1 MNNIQKAFKNK
12 AKCGLRMAAGGIID
26 SSLVDQQAIK
36 AGTVDPNGSDF
47 DTINA
52 ERTLRWANDDAAT
65 AKKYHTAFDPT
76 MAATDLA
83 KGLLSQPQPAQ
94 TTQGVQPVQPAAPMD
109 TTFAQDMNARDQRI
123 RGYGKGLGRNYAD
136 GGVIQETPDQLMARM
151 AAKYGVG
158 GGKPAPVQA
167 PVAAPQPVQ
176 QPVVQPSP
184 APLGLRGIAT
194 GGLDRRMAAAGM
206 AEGGIVHGK
215 GGPTD
220 DAVPMNVGGVDVNLS
235 NKEAVLPAKSVAA
248 LGGPE
253 AVEELIEH
261 TNGKPPVKSGL
272 RAGGEYATGVIGD
285 TLLPSELRP
294 EFRSQAQVPVID
306 PAANA
311 GLETMR
317 NSRAAKV
324 IGALPDAGPYAPA
337 PVAPPQ
343 APVATPQAPAQ
354 GRFHQAGKQ
363 FGATVNN
370 ARAGLRGTAVPLAGA
385 ALSARAELL
394 DKDQSD
400 LFNDPSVPTTDKL
413 RQMGRVTL
421 RNAGALGAGTVA
433 GVAGTVAGGPLLGV
447 PAGIAGGAAGYV
459 GGNKLGEAIFG
470 DPIADRKARG
480 ANAQRDVHNAIMAGQ
495 HSGSFDLPKI
505 GKVNTFDEKLGRFQF
520 GDDDPNVMGLRAAGV
535 TGGLTGD
542 VTDGGR
548 AGSGP
553 QHMIIGANG
562 QKTYVGGEAQLPKT
576 AATGI
581 RTIDGANGQKIYAGR
596 DAKGQLNV
604 SSGAGM
610 SAADADAAR
619 DAAFAKAGTKK
630 DAYGN
635 WMADQRNGDKAALAQ
650 MQQERTLRDAFNPDI
665 ADPNVQSNARARL
678 GYDLAGQQIAAKGG
692 LEQAR
697 LILDKARFDR
707 EGKQQDREQANKD
720 REFASGADK
729 TRLTQENDE
738 LDVAAGGD
746 KEKRAVLHRF
756 ASGYKDDP
764 KLNGA
769 QNAQAKASYAEAR
782 QWLNERGQHLLS
794 REQEDDGRSV
804 PDWRKD
810 SHTFW
815 DYARG
820 LIGDDVYEDRHTGQ
834 RIDSRTLANAPESV
848 RRAFKDHIDMYAQ
861 SKANKSK

>member
-65 AKKYHTAFDPT
+65 AKKYHTAFEPT

-176 QPVVQPSP
+176 QPVVQPPP

-272 RAGGEYATGVIGD
+272 RAGGEYADGASGWGFGKSSAFNDDAGLDVAAKTLRAQPVQAPATAPAEPGIIVINGIRHIDTKPTAEAPKLSDNRPSDPDTDGRRQYSTPTAPAFTPNGSGMPVPPEAPKGVV
-285 TLLPSELRP
+285 
-294 EFRSQAQVPVID
+294 VPLGQ
-306 PAANA
+306 PAAVA
-311 GLETMR
+311 
-317 NSRAAKV
+317 
-324 IGALPDAGPYAPA
+324 APA
-337 PVAPPQ
+337 PDAKVRKSLSAGLAVSGMDTTTAGVVADAAQ
-343 APVATPQAPAQ
+343 SSRDKRADFGTTMDASKFAPA
-354 GRFHQAGKQ
+354 
-363 FGATVNN
+363 
-370 ARAGLRGTAVPLAGA
+370 
-385 ALSARAELL
+385 
-394 DKDQSD
+394 D
-400 LFNDPSVPTTDKL
+400 
-413 RQMGRVTL
+413 
-421 RNAGALGAGTVA
+421 GAGVIT
-433 GVAGTVAGGPLLGV
+433 
-447 PAGIAGGAAGYV
+447 
-459 GGNKLGEAIFG
+459 
-470 DPIADRKARG
+470 
-480 ANAQRDVHNAIMAGQ
+480 
-495 HSGSFDLPKI
+495 
-505 GKVNTFDEKLGRFQF
+505 
-520 GDDDPNVMGLRAAGV
+520 RA
-535 TGGLTGD
+535 
-542 VTDGGR
+542 
-548 AGSGP
+548 P
-553 QHMIIGANG
+553 GANG
-562 QKTYVGGEAQLPKT
+562 LRR
-576 AATGI
+576 ATLV
-581 RTIDGANGQKIYAGR
+581 AGPS
-596 DAKGQLNV
+596 D
-604 SSGAGM
+604 S
-610 SAADADAAR
+610 DAAR

-635 WMADQRNGDKAALAQ
+635 WMSDQRNGDKAALAQ
-650 MQQERTLRDAFNPDI
+650 IQQERTLRDAFSPDI
-665 ADPNVQSNARARL
+665 TDPNVQSNARARL
-678 GYDLAGQQIAAKGG
+678 GYDLAGQQVAAKGG

-697 LILDKARFDR
+697 LMLEAARFNR
-707 EGKQQDREQANKD
+707 EGEQQKLAQKNADRSFNAADEEKHQGRVDDLVKSWATGPDGKLDNQKYTALQKYAGQFDRGVGPDGTKQKSAAHLRDLEDN
-720 REFASGADK
+720 FAVDNLFNDQG
-729 TRLTQENDE
+729 RHLLTPEAPD
-738 LDVAAGGD
+738 AG
-746 KEKRAVLHRF
+746 EAVV
-756 ASGYKDDP
+756 P
-764 KLNGA
+764 KVEDAGWFSALAHGRMGG
-769 QNAQAKASYAEAR
+769 QNAYRDPATNR
-782 QWLNERGQHLLS
+782 
-794 REQEDDGRSV
+794 
-804 PDWRKD
+804 
-810 SHTFW
+810 
-815 DYARG
+815 
-820 LIGDDVYEDRHTGQ
+820 LIYQSDIE
-834 RIDSRTLANAPESV
+834 RTLSPN
-848 RRAFKDHIDMYAQ
+848 Q
-861 SKANKSK
+861 KAILQARLAAAKKGQ

>member
-26 SSLVDQQAIK
+26 PSLVDQQAIK
-36 AGTVDPNGSDF
+36 AGTVDPNGSNF

-52 ERTLRWANDDAAT
+52 ERTLRWAGDDAAT
-65 AKKYHTAFDPT
+65 AQKYKQPFQPS
-76 MAATDLA
+76 MGATDLA
-83 KGLLSQPQPAQ
+83 KGLLAQPQAAQ
-94 TTQGVQPVQPAAPMD
+94 PQAAQPTQGIQPVQPAAPME
-109 TTFAQDMNARDQRI
+109 TTFEQDMNARDQRI
-123 RGYGKGLGRNYAD
+123 RGYGKVLGRSYAD
-136 GGVIQETPDQLMARM
+136 GGVIQETPDQIMARM
-151 AAKYGVG
+151 SAKYGVG

-176 QPVVQPSP
+176 PPVVQPSPP
-184 APLGLRGIAT
+184 APLGLRGLAT

-220 DAVPMNVGGVDVNLS
+220 DAVPMKVGGVDVNLS
-235 NKEAVLPAKSVAA
+235 NKEAVLPAKTVQK
-248 LGGPE
+248 LGGEE
-253 AVEELIEH
+253 AVEDLIEV
-261 TNGKPPVKSGL
+261 TNGKPPVKAGL
-272 RAGGEYATGVIGD
+272 RAGGEYATGVVGD

-324 IGALPDAGPYAPA
+324 VGALPDAGPYTPA
-337 PVAPPQ
+337 PVASPQ

-354 GRFHQAGKQ
+354 GRFYQAGKQ

-370 ARAGLRGTAVPLAGA
+370 ARAGLRGTGGA
-385 ALSARAELL
+385 ALGGVASAGAELL

-459 GGNKLGEAIFG
+459 GGNKLGEAVFG
-470 DPIADRKARG
+470 DPIADRKERG
-480 ANAQRDVHNAIMAGQ
+480 ANAQRDAHNAIMAGQ
-495 HSGSFDLPKI
+495 DSGSFDLPKI
-505 GKVNTFDEKLGRFQF
+505 GKADKFDEKLGRSSAVE
-520 GDDDPNVMGLRAAGV
+520 DDPNIRGLRAAGV

-542 VTDGGR
+542 VVDPKTGR
-548 AGSGP
+548 
-553 QHMIIGANG
+553 
-562 QKTYVGGEAQLPKT
+562 T

-581 RTIDGANGQKIYAGR
+581 RWIDGANGQAIYAGR
-596 DAKGQLNV
+596 DKKGQLNV

-610 SAADADAAR
+610 SAAEADAAR

-635 WMADQRNGDKAALAQ
+635 WMSDQRIGDKAAIAQ
-650 MQQERTLRDAFNPDI
+650 IQQERTLRDAFSPDI
-665 ADPNVQSNARARL
+665 TDPNVQGNARARL
-678 GYDLAGQQIAAKGG
+678 GFELAGQQIAAKGG

-707 EGKQQDREQANKD
+707 EGRQQEREQANKD
-720 REFASGADK
+720 KEFDFKDNEAHTKRVGDTIEKWAGDPKAPDYAQKVAQLHAYAGNFKRQKGQSSDAHIGELIKNKAYDDYVNAKGQHWFTPQMEQTGQPVMPKVEANTGLRSAMEGALVSKNRYKDANTNQTIYDSDIVAMPKELREIHK
-729 TRLTQENDE
+729 QRLAA
-738 LDVAAGGD
+738 AAGQT
-746 KEKRAVLHRF
+746 K
-756 ASGYKDDP
+756 
-764 KLNGA
+764 
-769 QNAQAKASYAEAR
+769 
-782 QWLNERGQHLLS
+782 
-794 REQEDDGRSV
+794 
-804 PDWRKD
+804 
-810 SHTFW
+810 
-815 DYARG
+815 
-820 LIGDDVYEDRHTGQ
+820 
-834 RIDSRTLANAPESV
+834 
-848 RRAFKDHIDMYAQ
+848 
-861 SKANKSK
+861 